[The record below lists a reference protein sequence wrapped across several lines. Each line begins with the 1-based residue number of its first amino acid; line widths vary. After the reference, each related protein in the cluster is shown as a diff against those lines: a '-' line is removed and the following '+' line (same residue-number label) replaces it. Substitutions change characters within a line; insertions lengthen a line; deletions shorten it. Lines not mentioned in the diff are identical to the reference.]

1 MLRDKFFAVII
12 ILTFSILMYNCSENK
27 QDMPINKSSKLRVT
41 STTGMI
47 TDALNNIAGDKIELV
62 ATICGPGIDPHSYIP
77 TTRDIVNINS
87 SDLIIYN
94 GLNLEAK
101 MGEILGSQGKDK
113 AFAIGTAIPKDS
125 LINNS
130 EKSNILDYDPHVW
143 NSPMLWIYSL
153 NMLIDVLV
161 EKDPENADFYKT
173 NGEKYINDIKEA
185 YDYAKAKYSEIPQ
198 NRRVLI
204 SEHDAFQYFAKAYDF
219 QVMSVLG
226 MNTDSEAGIRVIQQL
241 SDFVVANQ
249 VKSAFIE
256 TIINQKGIQ
265 ALQNAVKSKKWEI
278 KIAEKPLYSDALGQN
293 PPTDTFIGTIIYNA
307 DVIHEALK

>member
-1 MLRDKFFAVII
+1 MNKLMNVS
-12 ILTFSILMYNCSENK
+12 LILMTFFLLNCTDDKPIENADGTK
-27 QDMPINKSSKLRVT
+27 KLKVT

-47 TDALNNIAGDKIELV
+47 TDALKSIAGDKIELV

-77 TTRDIVNINS
+77 TTKDIVNINK

-113 AFAIGTAIPKDS
+113 AFAIGDAIPIDS

-143 NSPMLWIYSL
+143 NDPMLWIYSL
-153 NMLIDVLV
+153 YMLVDVLV
-161 EKDPENADFYKT
+161 EKDSSNAEFYRE
-173 NGEKYINDIKEA
+173 NGEKYIDEVIEA
-185 YDYAKAKYSEIPQ
+185 YKYAKEKYSQIPKNQ
-198 NRRVLI
+198 RVLI

-219 QVMSVLG
+219 EVMSVLG
-226 MNTDSEAGIRVIQQL
+226 MNTDSEAGIRVIQEL
-241 SDFVVANQ
+241 SDYVVRNK

-265 ALQNAVKSKKWEI
+265 ALQNAVKSKKWDI
-278 KIAEKPLYSDALGQN
+278 NIAEKPLYSDALGQN
-293 PPTDTFIGTIIYNA
+293 PPTDTFVGVIIYNA
-307 DVIHEALK
+307 DVIYEALK

>member
-1 MLRDKFFAVII
+1 MISI
-12 ILTFSILMYNCSENK
+12 ILITFFLLNCTDDKPIENADGTK
-27 QDMPINKSSKLRVT
+27 KLKVT

-47 TDALNNIAGDKIELV
+47 TDALKSIAGDKIELV

-77 TTRDIVNINS
+77 TTKDIVNINK

-113 AFAIGTAIPKDS
+113 AFAIGNAIPVDS

-130 EKSNILDYDPHVW
+130 DKSDILDYDPHVW
-143 NSPMLWIYSL
+143 NDPMLWIYSL
-153 NMLIDVLV
+153 NMLVDVLV
-161 EKDPENADFYKT
+161 DKDPTNAEFYRENGK
-173 NGEKYINDIKEA
+173 KYIDEVIQA
-185 YDYAKAKYSEIPQ
+185 YNYAKEKFSQIPKNQ
-198 NRRVLI
+198 RVLI

-226 MNTDSEAGIRVIQQL
+226 MNTDSEAGIRVIQEL
-241 SDFVVANQ
+241 SDYVVKNK

-265 ALQNAVKSKKWEI
+265 ALHNAVMSKNWDL
-278 KIAEKPLYSDALGQN
+278 KIAEKPLYSDALGQS
-293 PPTDTFIGTIIYNA
+293 PPTDTFVGTIIYNA
-307 DVIHEALK
+307 DVILEALK